1 MSRFVRK
8 IKVKNF
14 SNLQVVILAA
24 GVGARTKSYE
34 PRCLLKYNGKI
45 ILDNQMEV
53 LSETFEKAEISIV
66 GGYDVN
72 RIIKKVGKK
81 ARVIENQLFSDT
93 NSGES
98 VRLAVNNTLFDNLL
112 FLHGDLVI
120 SKEIFSNINI
130 NESFVL
136 VDNNNK
142 FEDKEVGI
150 TVVNGKATVLSYDLP
165 TKWCQVAFLATEE
178 LNILKKL
185 LLRQDFNPKYL
196 LTFEIINKII
206 ENGGKFN
213 CYDIQDSFI
222 KEIDTLKDIN
232 NETVSR

>member
-34 PRCLLKYNGKI
+34 PRCLLKYGNKI
-45 ILDNQMEV
+45 ILDNQLEV

-66 GGYDVN
+66 GGYDIN
-72 RIIKKVGKK
+72 RVIKKTGKR
-81 ARVIENQLFSDT
+81 ARIIENQLFNDT

-98 VRLAVNNTLFDNLL
+98 LRLAINNSLFDNVL
-112 FLHGDLVI
+112 FIHGDLVI
-120 SKEIFSNINI
+120 SREIFANINL
-130 NESFVL
+130 NESFLL
-136 VDNNNK
+136 VDNQNK

-150 TVVNGKATVLSYDLP
+150 TVVNGKATVLSYDLQ
-165 TKWCQVAFLATEE
+165 TKWCQIGFLATEE
-178 LNILKKL
+178 LNILKRLFLKS
-185 LLRQDFNPKYL
+185 DFNPDYL

-213 CYDIQDSFI
+213 CYDIGNSFI
-222 KEIDTLKDIN
+222 KEIDTLKDIS
-232 NETVSR
+232 NEAIS